1 MGSNEKFS
9 LISSGTITRPADITA
24 YTAGDVITGDTPVAL
39 TFSGLGVKINVGGI
53 IDHAML
59 FSGANPATKLNAD
72 LFLFSATLTPD
83 ADNAAFTP
91 TDAELI
97 TCIGHINFSDSA
109 WVSGDATVGAGGNAL
124 VKSSNIGIPISQDTI
139 YGVLVA
145 RNAYAPVSGEVLT
158 LKLFSRY

>member
-9 LISSGTITRPADITA
+9 LISSGSITRPANITA
-24 YTAGDVITGDTPVAL
+24 YAAGDVITGDTPAVV
-39 TFSGLGVKINVGGI
+39 TFSGLAVKVGVGGI
-53 IDHAML
+53 IEHAVL
-59 FSGANPATKLNAD
+59 FSGANQATKLNAD
-72 LFLFSATLTPD
+72 LFLFSSSLTPD

-109 WVSGDATVGAGGNAL
+109 WVSGDATAGAGGNAL
-124 VKSSNIGIPISQDTI
+124 VKSSNVGIPINQDTV
-139 YGVLVA
+139 YGVLIA
-145 RNAYAPVSGEVLT
+145 RNAYTPVSGEVLT